1 MGKKFR
7 EVVKFGG
14 RAMTYGSLSA
24 VFGAASAYILPAAAL
39 ANPILGAIIGG
50 ACVIAGTV
58 TAGAIT
64 ETCTGP
70 HIDRFIDGCADG
82 AQEFQT
88 KMKEAKEDI
97 KTGEEF
103 EKIMDG
109 YPFKSSEGECK
120 GREYLSGKGYSEA
133 DQDKVVAAYNKE
145 REKKENKKNKKGSRG

>member
-1 MGKKFR
+1 
-7 EVVKFGG
+7 
-14 RAMTYGSLSA
+14 MTYGSLSA

-70 HIDRFIDGCADG
+70 HIDRFVDGCADG

-103 EKIMDG
+103 EKIMESKGEVDG
-109 YPFKSSEGECK
+109 RKFLES
-120 GREYLSGKGYSEA
+120 KGYSLE
-133 DQDKVVAAYNKE
+133 DQDKLIAAYQ
-145 REKKENKKNKKGSRG
+145 RDLEKKNKKNKKGSRG

>member
-1 MGKKFR
+1 
-7 EVVKFGG
+7 
-14 RAMTYGSLSA
+14 MTYGSLSA

-70 HIDRFIDGCADG
+70 HIDRFVDGCADG

-103 EKIMDG
+103 EKIMESKG
-109 YPFKSSEGECK
+109 EAEGRKFLE
-120 GREYLSGKGYSEA
+120 SKGYSLE
-133 DQDKVVAAYNKE
+133 DQDKLIAAYQKDL
-145 REKKENKKNKKGSRG
+145 ENKNKKKGSRG

>member
-97 KTGEEF
+97 KTEEEF
-103 EKIMDG
+103 EKIMESKG
-109 YPFKSSEGECK
+109 EAEGRKFLE
-120 GREYLSGKGYSEA
+120 SKGYSLE
-133 DQDKVVAAYNKE
+133 DQDKLVAAYQKDL
-145 REKKENKKNKKGSRG
+145 EKKNKKKGSRG

>member
-7 EVVKFGG
+7 EVAKFGG

-70 HIDRFIDGCADG
+70 HIDRFVDGCADG

-88 KMKEAKEDI
+88 KIKEAKEDI

-103 EKIMDG
+103 EKIMESKG
-109 YPFKSSEGECK
+109 EAEGRKFLE
-120 GREYLSGKGYSEA
+120 SKGYSEA